1 MASLTDKTKAY
12 ISNNLNKNRG
22 ALKHLITI
30 FTLSSMANLFTV
42 GFYFIMSRKL
52 GPGAYSVF
60 AVLLAIFQ
68 VASVTAGVVS
78 TIIIK
83 FITYFKA
90 KSQYDKISMLL
101 NLSMKY
107 LFISGFII
115 FLILS
120 IFSQDISN
128 FFNINSRLS
137 VILLGLFIWSFLFIT
152 SLLSALNG
160 LQKYIT
166 LGLNRI
172 FEAIAT
178 LILGI
183 LLVYLFKL
191 GVNGAMLAMFL
202 GAVAT
207 IPFCLGSLKN
217 IVMIKKTPLGRI
229 GLIDYITLAALAS
242 SFIGILLN
250 IDVMMVKYFFDSEQ
264 SGFYGVTSLI
274 GSIVFFISGALNTII
289 FPKVSELY
297 SDGEDT
303 SEYLRFG
310 LFWTAFGCSI
320 VILSFFLF
328 PEFIVNIAVGDKY
341 NIASYI
347 GIYSIAMSLLA
358 LTNIIVVYNLAIKK
372 WNILYVLIPA
382 LFLEMSLIAL
392 FHSAISQ
399 VILVVLIFN
408 ILLLLALIIFCR
420 DQIRDMLYVKKGYKK
435 YPTSISFKLLERY
448 N

>member
-1 MASLTDKTKAY
+1 MAKVLDKTKSY
-12 ISNNLNKNRG
+12 ISDTLNQNKG
-22 ALKHLITI
+22 ALKHLITVFI
-30 FTLSSMANLFTV
+30 LSSIAHLFTV
-42 GFYFIMSRKL
+42 GFYFVMSRKL
-52 GPGAYSVF
+52 GPAGYSVF

-68 VASVTAGVVS
+68 IASVTASVVS
-78 TIIIK
+78 IIIIK
-83 FITYFKA
+83 FIAYFKA

-107 LFISGFII
+107 LFATGFII
-115 FLILS
+115 FVLLS

-128 FFNINSRLS
+128 FFNLGSRLS
-137 VILLGLFIWSFLFIT
+137 VVLLGIFIWSFLFIT

-178 LILGI
+178 LIVGI
-183 LLVYLFKL
+183 LLVYLFKF
-191 GVNGAMLAMFL
+191 GVNGAMLAMLL
-202 GAVAT
+202 GVIAT

-217 IVMIKKTPLGRI
+217 IIMIKKAPLGSI
-229 GLIDYITLAALAS
+229 GLLEYITFAALAS
-242 SFIGILLN
+242 SLIGILLN
-250 IDVMMVKYFFDSEQ
+250 IDVMMVKYFFDSKQ
-264 SGFYGVTSLI
+264 SGFYAATSLV

-297 SDGEDT
+297 SNGEDT

-310 LFWTAFGCSI
+310 LFWTALGCSI
-320 VILSFFLF
+320 VILSFFIF
-328 PEFIVNIAVGDKY
+328 QEFIVNIAVGDQY

-372 WNILYVLIPA
+372 WNILYVLAPA
-382 LFLEMSLIAL
+382 LFTEISLIAL
-392 FHSAISQ
+392 FHNTILQ
-399 VILVVLIFN
+399 VILIVLIFN
-408 ILLLLALIIFCR
+408 ILLLLALIIFYR
-420 DQIRDMLYVKKGYKK
+420 DQIRDMLYIKKGYKK
-435 YPTSISFKLLERY
+435 YPSSLSFKLQKI
-448 N
+448 